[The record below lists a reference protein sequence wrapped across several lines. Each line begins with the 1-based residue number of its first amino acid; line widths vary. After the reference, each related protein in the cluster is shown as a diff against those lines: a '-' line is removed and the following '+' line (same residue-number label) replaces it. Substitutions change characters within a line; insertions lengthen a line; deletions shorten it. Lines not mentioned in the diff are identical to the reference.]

1 MRWEV
6 LIEILLHITPDINT
20 DTGGRAA
27 QCGIPSQHQENT
39 QSGVRP
45 CLVMNECDNMR
56 AALATWASSLL
67 TSQPSAGLDLVTRAR
82 HHLSNSILMDFL
94 YSTTIT
100 SYKPAEQDILP
111 LPPFFN

>member
-39 QSGVRP
+39 QAGVRP

-56 AALATWASSLL
+56 ALLATWASSLL
-67 TSQPSAGLDLVTRAR
+67 TGQPSAGLVTSLQ

-94 YSTTIT
+94 SLTIT
-100 SYKPAEQDILP
+100 SFKPSLLHMLDCYHSSTEK
-111 LPPFFN
+111 

>member
-20 DTGGRAA
+20 DTGCQAG
-27 QCGIPSQHQENT
+27 QSGISSHHQQNT
-39 QSGVRP
+39 QSGLGP

-56 AALATWASSLL
+56 ALLATWASSLL
-67 TSQPSAGLDLVTRAR
+67 TGQPSVGLVTRPG

-94 YSTTIT
+94 Y
-100 SYKPAEQDILP
+100 PQQ
-111 LPPFFN
+111 